1 MSGHS
6 KWATIKHK
14 KGAADAKRGQVFSKM
29 AKELMMVAKT
39 GGGNLEMNAA
49 LRALVA
55 RCKSVSM
62 PNDNIERAIKKGT
75 GELGGAAMEEIMYE
89 GYASGGVCLIVQ
101 VLTDNKNRAAAEVR
115 HTFTRHGSDFAAQG
129 SVLRNFKRRGRVLV
143 PAAGVDEGALMEI
156 VLNAGADD
164 LQQDGEQFEI
174 LTDPKALAAVQEA
187 LEKAGIAIDECG
199 TRMIPDLY
207 VTVQEK
213 STAKSV
219 LNFVEALEEHDD
231 VQEVYHNMDVSDDL
245 MAELAKE

>member
-14 KGAADAKRGQVFSKM
+14 KGAADAKRGQVFSKL

-39 GGGNLEMNAA
+39 GGGNPEMNAA
-49 LRALVA
+49 LRALVT

-62 PNDNIERAIKKGT
+62 PNDNIDRAIKKGT
-75 GELGGAAMEEIMYE
+75 GELGGVVMEEIMYE
-89 GYASGGVCLIVQ
+89 GYAAGGVCLIVK

-115 HTFTRHGSDFAAQG
+115 HTFNRHGSDFAAQG
-129 SVLRNFKRRGRVLV
+129 SVLRSFKRRGQILV
-143 PAAGVDEGALMEI
+143 PSAGVDEGALMDI
-156 VLNAGADD
+156 VLNAGAED

-174 LTDPKALAAVQEA
+174 LTDPKALAAVQVA
-187 LEKAGIAIDECG
+187 IEKAGIKIDECG

-207 VTVQEK
+207 VTIQDK

-219 LNFVEALEEHDD
+219 LNFVEALEENDD
-231 VQEVYHNMDVSDDL
+231 VQDVYHNMDVPDEL